1 MKLRNYLMTA
11 LMLTM
16 GLILH
21 SVVPGIF
28 GMKFDLLL
36 AFMIVAIFLFP
47 ETKNALLAG
56 IVGGLLTA
64 QTTTFPG
71 GQIPNMIDKIAT
83 AFFILVL
90 IRLLSS
96 FHNEKIKVG
105 IAGFLGTLVSGSI
118 FLYSALLIV
127 GLPAPFSVLFTG
139 VVLPTCVGNTLIIL
153 VIYKAAALAVHHQAS
168 RS

>member
-1 MKLRNYLMTA
+1 MKLKTYLMTA

-21 SVVPGIF
+21 SIIPGIF

-36 AFMIVAIFLFP
+36 AFMIVSIFLFADF
-47 ETKNALLAG
+47 KNALMAG
-56 IVGGLLTA
+56 IVGGILTA

-71 GQIPNMIDKIAT
+71 GQIPNVIDKIAT
-83 AFFILVL
+83 SVVIFML
-90 IRLLSS
+90 IRFLMTLS
-96 FHNEKIKVG
+96 FDEKIKVG

-127 GLPAPFSVLFTG
+127 GLPAPFMVLFTG
-139 VVLPTCVGNTLIIL
+139 VVLPTCIGNTIIIL
-153 VIYKAAALAVHHQAS
+153 VIYKAARIAMKEFSQ
-168 RS
+168 